1 MSESFDPYH
10 KWLGVSPKD
19 QPPNHYRLLGIDL
32 FEDDADVIADAAEQ
46 RMVHV
51 RTYQL
56 GPYSELSQ
64 EILNELAAAKVCLL
78 KPAKKLAYDAEL
90 RAALGAGG
98 QDLPAQPVGHMPP
111 VALEKLDF
119 PAPARAPAVP
129 PLLDTFSEMA
139 APSGTIRARQGRGKK
154 KRRQKHSAMLI
165 VQFILTGVIGLAAG
179 CFILFL
185 VNPQHPLIVSLYR
198 FFHPPQVALHKDHN
212 QPVPKV
218 LPRKRSSPERRKLP
232 PAQEHQQREEKEPS
246 SREQIPSTPKEG
258 DARQEAPSDEVTA
271 PLTQV
276 PKTIVLDLTR
286 PAMYVKL
293 PEVTNGDK
301 VQIQVEDVASLGTSY
316 DLKPSQGV
324 IELRQPVYVVLTE
337 YAGVTIRLSLLKR
350 GGNAVL
356 NVATEIDIGRNEP
369 IEFTQQRVKMAYAD
383 LMKDAGY
390 LNQQLSAARTEAV
403 TIENWLKSPVPK
415 PAPLRGQQVQR
426 LLTLQKQIIPALEQ
440 QMGYAQNR
448 VEVLQ
453 RLFQLAEQIHGT
465 AEIRYVVQPG
475 STGS

>member
-56 GPYSELSQ
+56 GRHSELSHK
-64 EILNELAAAKVCLL
+64 ILNELAVAKVCLL
-78 KPAKKLAYDAEL
+78 KPATKLAYDAEL

-98 QDLPAQPVGHMPP
+98 QDLQAQPVGHAPP

-139 APSGTIRARQGRGKK
+139 APSTTIRARQRRGKK

-179 CFILFL
+179 GFILFL

-198 FFHPPQVALHKDHN
+198 SSNPPEVAPIRTTTSLFLS
-212 QPVPKV
+212 
-218 LPRKRSSPERRKLP
+218 LPRKRSSPVRRELP
-232 PAQEHQQREEKEPS
+232 PAQEHQQREDKELS

-258 DARQEAPSDEVTA
+258 DAPQEAPSDEVTA

-316 DLKPSQGV
+316 ELKPSQGV

-369 IEFTQQRVKMAYAD
+369 IEFTQQRVKMAYVD
-383 LMKDAGY
+383 LMKDAGN
-390 LNQQLSAARTEAV
+390 LNQHLSAARTEAV
-403 TIENWLKSPVPK
+403 TIDNWLKSPVPK
-415 PAPLRGQQVQR
+415 PVPLRGQQVQR

-440 QMGYAQNR
+440 QMGYAQNH

-453 RLFQLAEQIHGT
+453 RLLQLAEQIHGE